1 MGAQAKFHRRAL
13 LAGGAAALLPW
24 ARAGAQSNA
33 PASSI
38 TIATVG
44 DPGSLD
50 PMPFTADLVS
60 EIDQHIHETLYIF
73 DPSLHFFPVLAAA
86 LPEISADGKQYT
98 IKLRTDAR
106 FHDGSTMGADDVVTS
121 LQRWMRLSPRG
132 RSGRRVCR

>member
-1 MGAQAKFHRRAL
+1 
-13 LAGGAAALLPW
+13 LLPGF
-24 ARAGAQSNA
+24 AAGRSPASA
-33 PASSI
+33 ASSI

-73 DPSLHFFPVLAAA
+73 DPSLHFFPVLASA
-86 LPEISADGKQYT
+86 LPEISADGKVYT

-106 FHDGSTMGADDVVTS
+106 FHDGSTMVAPMT
-121 LQRWMRLSPRG
+121 W
-132 RSGRRVCR
+132 